1 MAPVFTLAVAAF
13 VFACVTLS
21 TPPSAAEAE
30 PVPAQGVPVIS
41 PTLDVR
47 SLFDLTGRRALVTGA
62 SRGIGRRI
70 AESLATAGCEVTLVA
85 RAREPLEQARSAI
98 TEATGGRVH
107 AVPFDAT
114 DAAQVSAGVAFA
126 VEAMGG
132 LDILVNNAGVQ
143 LRAPVTEFPNEQWR
157 RLLDT
162 NISAA
167 FYVSREAAST
177 MIAQRAGKIVNIC
190 SVQSKLARPGIAP
203 YAATKGALKML
214 TKGLCADLAPHG
226 IQVNGIGPGY
236 FETELT
242 APLVADEDFSAW
254 VRRRTPAGRWGRVE
268 DLVGTLVYLCSPAA
282 DFVNGQLVYV
292 DGGMLAVL

>member
-1 MAPVFTLAVAAF
+1 
-13 VFACVTLS
+13 
-21 TPPSAAEAE
+21 
-30 PVPAQGVPVIS
+30 VIS

-114 DAAQVSAGVAFA
+114 DAEQVSVGVAFA

-143 LRAPVTEFPNEQWR
+143 FRAPVTEFPDEQWR
-157 RLLDT
+157 RLLET

-177 MIAQRAGKIVNIC
+177 MIAQGAGKIVNIC

-226 IQVNGIGPGY
+226 IQVNGLAPGY
-236 FETELT
+236 FDTELT
-242 APLVADEDFSAW
+242 AALVADAAFSTW
-254 VRRRTPAGRWGRVE
+254 VAGRTPAGRWGQLD
-268 DLVGTLVYLCSPAA
+268 DLIGTLIFLSSRASN
-282 DFVNGQLVYV
+282 FVNGQIIYV
-292 DGGMLAVL
+292 DGGMTSVL